1 MVRLWFF
8 SQTVFEFPRDFYQ
21 KVSMILSLHLSY
33 FFENQHA
40 ETLWNKNKLMRKQKQ
55 YQTRRG
61 AEGEAAAAAAPPA
74 AVVEGAAP
82 AEGTSAAGAGPWKT
96 PVLV

>member
-1 MVRLWFF
+1 
-8 SQTVFEFPRDFYQ
+8 
-21 KVSMILSLHLSY
+21 
-33 FFENQHA
+33 
-40 ETLWNKNKLMRKQKQ
+40 MRKQKH
-55 YQTRRG
+55 QTRRG
-61 AEGEAAAAAAPPA
+61 AEGVAAAAAAAAPPA